1 MKAVILAGGKGTR
14 MGTMVDEV
22 PKPMLLICSKPVLEY
37 QIELLKKYEI
47 REIIIIVNHL
57 KKKII
62 EYFGNGSAFGV
73 NISYYE
79 ETEPLGTVGG
89 IKAIENQITEDFMVL
104 YGDVLVNMNLNRLV
118 QFHFEKKGI
127 ATLVVHPNDH
137 PHDSDLLDCDKDH
150 LITGFY
156 PKPHEPGKYYRN
168 LVNAALYIFNPKL
181 LDFLTPNIKA
191 DFGKDIFPSL
201 VKKEKLYAYNT
212 PEYLKDMGTPG
223 RIQKV
228 ENDLKSGLVE
238 AKNLEN
244 KQIAVFLDRDGVV
257 NKDSKEFI
265 KSPDEFLMFEY
276 TSEAIKKVN
285 KSNYLSIICT
295 NQSGLARN
303 LFNEDTLKEIHNKF
317 ETLIGKEGAKV
328 DAIYYCPHHPD
339 SGFEEENKLLKI
351 DCECRKPK
359 PGMLVEASRDFNIDL
374 SKSYMIGD
382 SERDI
387 LAGKAAGC
395 MTIGVRTGN
404 GLKNTKTFPDYIFN
418 DLKEAVDFITD
429 DYNKESIE
437 EIITKIQSKGS
448 KKCIVLIGGNTR
460 SGKSTIAKQLQ
471 FALADKNFKAE
482 FIRLDDWIMPLPE
495 RTGKETLEERFNFA
509 KMQIDIQSII
519 QHQAQYNDVIIVEGV
534 PALNLRIE
542 SKFPMIKVFMKINPE
557 ELKKRIYK
565 YYTMKGLSSQEIEEL
580 YQNREADEYQII
592 ANQASLADIII
603 G

>member
-1 MKAVILAGGKGTR
+1 MKAVILAGGKGSR

-22 PKPMLLICSKPVLEY
+22 PKPMLLICGKPVLEY
-37 QIELLKKYEI
+37 QIELLRRYEI

-57 KKKII
+57 KGKII
-62 EYFGNGSAFGV
+62 EYLGNGSAFGV

-89 IKAIENQITEDFMVL
+89 IKAIENQLSEDFMVL
-104 YGDVLVNMNLNRLV
+104 YGDVLVNMDLNRLV

-137 PHDSDLLDCDKDH
+137 PYDSDLLDCDKNY

-181 LDFLTPNIKA
+181 LDFLTPNVKA
-191 DFGKDIFPSL
+191 DFGKDIFPEL
-201 VKKEKLYAYNT
+201 VKKEKFYAYNT

-244 KQIAVFLDRDGVV
+244 KQIAVFLDRDGVI
-257 NKDSKEFI
+257 NKDSKEFV
-265 KSPDEFLMFEY
+265 KSPDEFLMFEN
-276 TSEAIKKVN
+276 TAEAIKKIN

-303 LFNEDTLKEIHNKF
+303 LFSESTLKEIHNKF
-317 ETLIGKEGAKV
+317 DTLIGKEGAKV

-359 PGMLVEASRDFNIDL
+359 PGMLLEASRDFNIDL

-418 DLKEAVDFITD
+418 DLKEAVDFITE

-437 EIITKIQSKGS
+437 KIITKIQSSGLQ
-448 KKCIVLIGGNTR
+448 KCILLIGGNTR

-471 FALADKNFKAE
+471 FDLAQKKFKTSL
-482 FIRLDDWIMPLPE
+482 IRLDDWILPLQD
-495 RTGKETLEERFNFA
+495 RSGNETFEERFNFA
-509 KMQIDIQSII
+509 KMQVDMQSII
-519 QHQAQYNDVIIVEGV
+519 QHQAQNNDVIIVEGV
-534 PALNLRIE
+534 PAFNLKIK
-542 SKFPMIKVFMKINPE
+542 SDLQLIKVFMKLNPE
-557 ELKKRIYK
+557 ELQSRIYK
-565 YYTMKGLSSQEIEEL
+565 YYTMKGLSFEKIEEL

-592 ANQASLADIII
+592 ADQASLADIII